1 VTRTKEQY
9 EQWHI
14 RDCARCGRRASKAAN
29 WEGAICR
36 TCYDK
41 ALQIRGCCPVCS
53 ADRLLPGRRT
63 DGVAICRDCAGITRD
78 FYCNR
83 CGAERHLHTGRL
95 CTRCTLTDHL
105 HQVLDDGTGRVHP
118 PLVPLIE
125 ALVGTPRPK
134 NGLNWLRS
142 PQVRALL
149 GDLASGQL
157 LLSHE
162 ALQELPNWRTVAHLR
177 DLLMTCGILP
187 TVDKQLLHAQTWLHH
202 RLTGLGTSPHHQLL
216 RQFGLWHQI
225 PRLRAR
231 VRTRPLTEAAR
242 RFAGEQSTQAE
253 RFLGWL
259 DQRSRRLTDCT
270 QADLDAWQAQA
281 VGHHKNNLRA
291 FLAWAISAQQMP
303 KLTLPPVQI
312 RAGERLTQARRLTL
326 LRRLL
331 TDERPPTRSRAAACL
346 MLLYAQPASR
356 IVRLTI
362 DDIVHDRDQILLR
375 LGEPPMPLPGPLASL
390 ILELAANRQN
400 MNTAANPTCRWLFPG
415 KRAGQPLHPK
425 TLLALIHDLGVPA
438 GATRTA
444 ALRQLVIQAPA
455 PVVADAL
462 GYHNKHVTKVL
473 ADAGGTWKTYVPGDH
488 SR

>member
-1 VTRTKEQY
+1 
-9 EQWHI
+9 
-14 RDCARCGRRASKAAN
+14 
-29 WEGAICR
+29 
-36 TCYDK
+36 
-41 ALQIRGCCPVCS
+41 
-53 ADRLLPGRRT
+53 
-63 DGVAICRDCAGITRD
+63 
-78 FYCNR
+78 
-83 CGAERHLHTGRL
+83 
-95 CTRCTLTDHL
+95 
-105 HQVLDDGTGRVHP
+105 
-118 PLVPLIE
+118 
-125 ALVGTPRPK
+125 
-134 NGLNWLRS
+134 
-142 PQVRALL
+142 
-149 GDLASGQL
+149 
-157 LLSHE
+157 
-162 ALQELPNWRTVAHLR
+162 
-177 DLLMTCGILP
+177 
-187 TVDKQLLHAQTWLHH
+187 
-202 RLTGLGTSPHHQLL
+202 
-216 RQFGLWHQI
+216 
-225 PRLRAR
+225 
-231 VRTRPLTEAAR
+231 
-242 RFAGEQSTQAE
+242 
-253 RFLGWL
+253 
-259 DQRSRRLTDCT
+259 
-270 QADLDAWQAQA
+270 
-281 VGHHKNNLRA
+281 
-291 FLAWAISAQQMP
+291 MP